1 MQHINPNDS
10 AVHLA
15 AVYVST
21 APLLTIDAGRTAEDV
36 EAAAAYFDILAER
49 AQTRQD
55 ASSTTT
61 ITLTSSTVPATPL
74 ATPEPSADTPASTMG
89 MPLFSKSAGDERGAR
104 PQEQRVVYPS
114 RLHEADVAG
123 KPKLSGYAPLVLD
136 HLAQQR
142 LVYRSA
148 TFLVFRWQRSG
159 GWRRDGGRFTIYA

>member
-15 AVYVST
+15 AVYVSP
-21 APLLTIDAGRTAEDV
+21 APLLTIDELRTTTDIETYAQ
-36 EAAAAYFDILAER
+36 YFDTIAER

-61 ITLTSSTVPATPL
+61 STLTSSTVPATPL
-74 ATPEPSADTPASTMG
+74 ATPEPSAATTASTG
-89 MPLFSKSAGDERGAR
+89 GIPLFSESAGDERGAR

-136 HLAQQR
+136 HPAQQR

-148 TFLVFRWQRSG
+148 TLSKIVEGARGYFT
-159 GWRRDGGRFTIYA
+159 WR